1 MRDIKDTL
9 KEAKHELECR
19 LDPESRWGLL
29 VSELVQEVEQC
40 HIDLEEYK
48 RDLLE
53 AEREIAEKCVSI
65 LENEY
70 WGDGHEVYFGI
81 DLIKKYFGL
90 KTKDSEEINYDNI

>member
-1 MRDIKDTL
+1 MRIPRAARAIKD
-9 KEAKHELECR
+9 
-19 LDPESRWGLL
+19 
-29 VSELVQEVEQC
+29 
-40 HIDLEEYK
+40 EY
-48 RDLLE
+48 
-53 AEREIAEKCVSI
+53 VSI